1 MIIKSWQFKGFMS
14 AEMPP
19 KWLEPECSKR
29 AGSAHLWIHT
39 QEGETGAASGQWVAV
54 NLRGHVSIHNTKPDG
69 WGREVIAGAAFVA
82 LVAAVLIVML
92 SL

>member
-1 MIIKSWQFKGFMS
+1 MIIKSWQFRGFMS

-69 WGREVIAGAAFVA
+69 WGKEMIAGAAFVA
-82 LVAAVLIVML
+82 LVAAVLIIML
-92 SL
+92 AM

>member
-19 KWLEPECSKR
+19 EWLKPECSKR

-39 QEGETGAASGQWVAV
+39 QAGEAAAGSGQWIAI
-54 NLRGHVSIHNTKPDG
+54 NMRGHVSIHNTKPNG
-69 WGREVIAGAAFVA
+69 WGREFIAGAALVV
-82 LVAAVLIVML
+82 LVAAVLIIML
-92 SL
+92 AM

>member
-1 MIIKSWQFKGFMS
+1 MIIKSWQFRGFMS

-29 AGSAHLWIHT
+29 AGIAHLWIHT

-69 WGREVIAGAAFVA
+69 WGKEMIADAAFVA
-82 LVAAVLIVML
+82 LVAAVLIIML
-92 SL
+92 AM

>member
-19 KWLEPECSKR
+19 EWLEPECSKR

-69 WGREVIAGAAFVA
+69 WGKEMIAGAAFVA
-82 LVAAVLIVML
+82 LVAAVLIIML
-92 SL
+92 AM

>member
-69 WGREVIAGAAFVA
+69 WGKEMIAGAAFVA
-82 LVAAVLIVML
+82 LVAAVLIIML
-92 SL
+92 AM

>member
-1 MIIKSWQFKGFMS
+1 MIIKSWQFRGFMS

-69 WGREVIAGAAFVA
+69 WGREVIAGAAFVV
-82 LVAAVLIVML
+82 LVAAVLIIML
-92 SL
+92 AM